1 MKNKL
6 PGDSGL
12 PPGVTNKSIDRRG
25 RELMN
30 MHQCEMCEQLIRSG
44 RTLCNRCERDEDDR
58 ATGYVDP
65 ENFDKEGLY

>member
-1 MKNKL
+1 MKNL

-30 MHQCEMCEQLIRSG
+30 MHQCELCEQLIRAG
-44 RTLCNRCERDEDDR
+44 RTLCNRCERDCEERDYVETFEDIKHDINE
-58 ATGYVDP
+58 T
-65 ENFDKEGLY
+65 